1 MNENF
6 IQSGSLID
14 RAFEEMQNRFY
25 VLNRT
30 RQGLEHIIV
39 DNILDKVAG
48 NDEDFDKTL
57 EIIVNKLI
65 SPPVTMLGKPFLID
79 EMYDERTLQNELA
92 VQNILERCLNEK
104 MLSNISKSSFEY
116 TFKHIVY
123 QNIVKS
129 KELLKNYDLI
139 KSTDDLKK
147 LISSYS
153 LEMDTLISIGLLPFV
168 NEIKH
173 KSDFVKRILKPSKEE
188 ISKEERAIIDSI
200 LTIFKSSSRLEQ
212 QALNSVIELFCNIV
226 IENADFNQIYSE
238 FLNREDLEKSSY
250 NARELA
256 QKLFIQEI
264 LKDKIELQSKNLN
277 DEEREKESRVI
288 VTNAL
293 INLDKRINEI
303 ENFEEGINLRNKI
316 FNKRKELLTAYL
328 FCKEEQEPNLFVKK
342 ENLTE
347 LSYLIYALKSA
358 LTKKNQDEIKDF
370 VEELEKDEEK
380 FSLTKNASRAVS
392 QIFLDYSFD
401 EEQLLKDKNKRS
413 RAVVN
418 GISMYLSFV
427 EDVPDQYIANFNQVV
442 SSYFLNAVKYDDDIF
457 SAIKETNVV
466 DEDLQN
472 TLQQVTLS
480 KEQKLNNEENEK
492 QANENISSQDDVEKD
507 IVENLEQEQL
517 VLNNSGEM
525 ESVEEDSNQ
534 NIQEPSFS
542 EPENLPKA
550 EESISDLTEAHEVPF
565 EGFSEKLEEQG
576 QNEEQISNEEMQKEP
591 LNDSMSGAHEV
602 PFEGFSDDVEEI
614 NQITKMNVNNLS
626 QQQEVK
632 KGKVKKTHSR
642 GVIIL
647 CEVLG
652 FVLILLG
659 AFFIYS
665 QIVSGYS
672 YSIYSAIVCLLFG
685 GFIFV
690 YSLFDGFSGKKAKK
704 ADQVGSEQN
713 NLIKT
718 DENENFGA
726 NFQVEQSQQEENS
739 ELELNSENISSSE
752 ISSNE
757 NFNESEL
764 LNIETQ
770 NLNADDIENKENLSN
785 ENAEVVEVESF
796 DSSQTSFNEENVEI
810 PEEITEVVEQV
821 EDNQIED
828 VPEELVEE
836 VPEEIPEEQDE
847 NLNQEDIEIPEE
859 VN

>member
-1 MNENF
+1 
-6 IQSGSLID
+6 
-14 RAFEEMQNRFY
+14 
-25 VLNRT
+25 
-30 RQGLEHIIV
+30 
-39 DNILDKVAG
+39 
-48 NDEDFDKTL
+48 
-57 EIIVNKLI
+57 
-65 SPPVTMLGKPFLID
+65 
-79 EMYDERTLQNELA
+79 
-92 VQNILERCLNEK
+92 
-104 MLSNISKSSFEY
+104 
-116 TFKHIVY
+116 
-123 QNIVKS
+123 
-129 KELLKNYDLI
+129 
-139 KSTDDLKK
+139 
-147 LISSYS
+147 
-153 LEMDTLISIGLLPFV
+153 
-168 NEIKH
+168 
-173 KSDFVKRILKPSKEE
+173 
-188 ISKEERAIIDSI
+188 
-200 LTIFKSSSRLEQ
+200 
-212 QALNSVIELFCNIV
+212 
-226 IENADFNQIYSE
+226 
-238 FLNREDLEKSSY
+238 
-250 NARELA
+250 
-256 QKLFIQEI
+256 
-264 LKDKIELQSKNLN
+264 
-277 DEEREKESRVI
+277 
-288 VTNAL
+288 
-293 INLDKRINEI
+293 
-303 ENFEEGINLRNKI
+303 
-316 FNKRKELLTAYL
+316 
-328 FCKEEQEPNLFVKK
+328 
-342 ENLTE
+342 
-347 LSYLIYALKSA
+347 
-358 LTKKNQDEIKDF
+358 
-370 VEELEKDEEK
+370 
-380 FSLTKNASRAVS
+380 
-392 QIFLDYSFD
+392 
-401 EEQLLKDKNKRS
+401 
-413 RAVVN
+413 
-418 GISMYLSFV
+418 
-427 EDVPDQYIANFNQVV
+427 
-442 SSYFLNAVKYDDDIF
+442 
-457 SAIKETNVV
+457 
-466 DEDLQN
+466 
-472 TLQQVTLS
+472 
-480 KEQKLNNEENEK
+480 
-492 QANENISSQDDVEKD
+492 
-507 IVENLEQEQL
+507 
-517 VLNNSGEM
+517 M